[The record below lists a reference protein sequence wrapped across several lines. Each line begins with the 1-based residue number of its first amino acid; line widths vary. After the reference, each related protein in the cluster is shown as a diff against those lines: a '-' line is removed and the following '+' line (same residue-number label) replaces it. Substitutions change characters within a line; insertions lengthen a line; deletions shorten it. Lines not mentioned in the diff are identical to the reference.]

1 MPGLHMGLISSNY
14 QCLEQTIQ
22 LILKLT
28 LSRHKLALITG
39 ILFCKST
46 VVCFCLYRHCFNFCL
61 LYIIIRLGCKFV
73 VDGINE
79 NHEN

>member
-1 MPGLHMGLISSNY
+1 MPGLHMGQISSNY

-28 LSRHKLALITG
+28 LSRYKLAFLTG

-46 VVCFCLYRHCFNFCL
+46 VVCFCLYRH
-61 LYIIIRLGCKFV
+61 
-73 VDGINE
+73 
-79 NHEN
+79 